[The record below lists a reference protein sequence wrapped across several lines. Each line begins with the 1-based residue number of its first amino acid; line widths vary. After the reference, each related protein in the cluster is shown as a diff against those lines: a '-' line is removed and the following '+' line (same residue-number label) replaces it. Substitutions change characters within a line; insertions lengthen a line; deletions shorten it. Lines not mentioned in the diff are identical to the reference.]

1 MFGKICYHFE
11 NGGRYGTFYGPP
23 VPKIHPKRE
32 FQGNETP
39 RADKDARSVRYN
51 VILPNLPDEQLHS
64 DCF

>member
-1 MFGKICYHFE
+1 MGE
-11 NGGRYGTFYGPP
+11 DTGRLYSPP

-32 FQGNETP
+32 FQGNETL

-51 VILPNLPDEQLHS
+51 VIVPNLPDEQLHS